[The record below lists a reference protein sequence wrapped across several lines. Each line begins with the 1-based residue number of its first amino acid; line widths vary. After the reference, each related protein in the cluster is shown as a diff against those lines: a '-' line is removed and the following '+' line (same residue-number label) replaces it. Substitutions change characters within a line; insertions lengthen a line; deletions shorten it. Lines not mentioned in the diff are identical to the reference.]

1 MKHHHLSGFIFFMS
15 TQSFTIN
22 PGISQID
29 YPTANALIE
38 SKQCILLDVREKDE
52 FDSGFIPSAI
62 NLSVNE
68 ITKETAS
75 KVAPNIAQPIILYCR
90 TGRRTKDAALKLKAL
105 GYYYILDMGGIS
117 NWPFAICHP

>member
-1 MKHHHLSGFIFFMS
+1 MS

-38 SKQCILLDVREKDE
+38 SNQCLLLDVRENDE
-52 FDSGFIPSAI
+52 FNSGFIPTAV

-68 ITKETAS
+68 ITADTAS
-75 KVAPNIAQPIILYCR
+75 KVAPNKAKPIILYCR
-90 TGRRTKDAALKLKAL
+90 TGRRTKDAATKLKAL

-117 NWPFAICHP
+117 NWPFAIEYPKD